1 MGRSSG
7 LFSNPQPIEEVF
19 SQPENLEITLPKVE
33 ITDLSSPD
41 ETLQETEVFKPSIV
55 IESTKEKTT
64 IKRPRKR

>member
-1 MGRSSG
+1 MGRTSE
-7 LFSNPQPIEEVF
+7 LFSDPQPIEEVF
-19 SQPENLEITLPKVE
+19 SQPQSAEITPLSVE

-41 ETLQETEVFKPSIV
+41 IEVEETEVFKPSIV